1 MGYLRFLR
9 DNAPWLAAGVLLA
22 FLSSFGQT
30 FFIAVFAGEIRA
42 EFGLSHGAW
51 GLIYTAGT
59 GVSALAMLF
68 AGVLTDRFRARALG
82 AAVLVLLAAACLF
95 MAVVPALWALP
106 VAIFLLR
113 FAGQGMTS
121 HIALVAMARWF
132 VATRGRAL
140 STATMGFAAGEA
152 FLPLIFVSLLVVA
165 DWRTLWVVAAAVA
178 LAGIPL
184 LLAFLRRERLPA
196 AMAESSMS
204 LGMSAAHWTRVGAF
218 RHWLFWCMV
227 PALLGP
233 AAFNTAFFFQQV
245 HLAEVK
251 GWRHLELVALFPVYT
266 GTSVAAMLLS
276 GWALD
281 RFGTARL
288 MPWFQ
293 LPMVAAFLLLA
304 AAPTP
309 ALALP
314 GLVFLALTTGA
325 NATLPNA
332 FWAEFYGTR
341 HLGAIKAMAAA
352 VMVLGS
358 AIGPGVTGT
367 LIDAGIGIEAQ
378 FVGIAGY
385 FLVASALM
393 AYGVM
398 RAAPSLPPRPA

>member
-1 MGYLRFLR
+1 
-9 DNAPWLAAGVLLA
+9 
-22 FLSSFGQT
+22 
-30 FFIAVFAGEIRA
+30 
-42 EFGLSHGAW
+42 
-51 GLIYTAGT
+51 
-59 GVSALAMLF
+59 
-68 AGVLTDRFRARALG
+68 
-82 AAVLVLLAAACLF
+82 
-95 MAVVPALWALP
+95 
-106 VAIFLLR
+106 
-113 FAGQGMTS
+113 
-121 HIALVAMARWF
+121 
-132 VATRGRAL
+132 
-140 STATMGFAAGEA
+140 
-152 FLPLIFVSLLVVA
+152 
-165 DWRTLWVVAAAVA
+165 
-178 LAGIPL
+178 
-184 LLAFLRRERLPA
+184 
-196 AMAESSMS
+196 
-204 LGMSAAHWTRVGAF
+204 
-218 RHWLFWCMV
+218 
-227 PALLGP
+227 
-233 AAFNTAFFFQQV
+233 
-245 HLAEVK
+245 LAEVK
-251 GWRHLELVALFPVYT
+251 GWRHLDLVALFPVYT

-314 GLVFLALTTGA
+314 GLVFMALTTGA

-367 LIDAGIGIEAQ
+367 LIDAGIGIETQ

-393 AYGVM
+393 AYGVT
-398 RAAPSLPPRPA
+398 RAARSLPPRPA

>member
-1 MGYLRFLR
+1 MG
-9 DNAPWLAAGVLLA
+9 
-22 FLSSFGQT
+22 
-30 FFIAVFAGEIRA
+30 
-42 EFGLSHGAW
+42 
-51 GLIYTAGT
+51 
-59 GVSALAMLF
+59 
-68 AGVLTDRFRARALG
+68 
-82 AAVLVLLAAACLF
+82 
-95 MAVVPALWALP
+95 
-106 VAIFLLR
+106 
-113 FAGQGMTS
+113 
-121 HIALVAMARWF
+121 
-132 VATRGRAL
+132 
-140 STATMGFAAGEA
+140 
-152 FLPLIFVSLLVVA
+152 
-165 DWRTLWVVAAAVA
+165 
-178 LAGIPL
+178 
-184 LLAFLRRERLPA
+184 
-196 AMAESSMS
+196 
-204 LGMSAAHWTRVGAF
+204 AAHWTRVAAF

-245 HLAEVK
+245 HIAEVK

-304 AAPTP
+304 VAPTP

-314 GLVFLALTTGA
+314 GLVFMALTTGA
-325 NATLPNA
+325 NSTLPNA

-367 LIDAGIGIEAQ
+367 LIDAGVGIETQ
-378 FVGIAGY
+378 FVAIAGY
-385 FLVASALM
+385 FLCASALM
-393 AYGVM
+393 AYGVI
-398 RAAPSLPPRPA
+398 RAAPSLPPRPT